1 MMTLDALRCF
11 CAVIELRSFRLA
23 AERVHR
29 SQPAV
34 SQQVKA
40 LESELGQ
47 TLLDRKTKTPTPA
60 GAVAYERAVSVLR
73 GADGLLRELADFDET
88 VQHELRVGTSDT
100 NALYFLPRYV
110 KAFARKMP
118 QTRLVV
124 VSRSSEDVGKGI
136 ERDELDLGIVTFPVS
151 REGLETLEL
160 FRQSFTLIVP
170 RKHPL
175 SNRRRVSLAQ
185 LRDER
190 FVLLEEATRTGSLLR
205 DHFTEHDFHPPVAL
219 DSGSFE
225 VIKRYVREGVG
236 LAFVPEMVVGK
247 GDAGS
252 LVKVNVPGL
261 PEIHI
266 GAIWRK
272 GTYRTKA
279 AAAFVEL
286 ITSS

>member
-1 MMTLDALRCF
+1 MITLDALRCF
-11 CAVIELRSFRLA
+11 CAVIELGSFRLA
-23 AERVHR
+23 ADRVHR

-40 LESELGQ
+40 LEGELGQ
-47 TLLDRKTKTPTPA
+47 TLLDRKTKAPTPA
-60 GAVAYERAVSVLR
+60 GAVVYERGVSLLR
-73 GADGLLRELADFDET
+73 GADGLSRELADFDET

-100 NALYFLPRYV
+100 NALYFLPAYV
-110 KAFARKMP
+110 KAFAKKMP
-118 QTRLVV
+118 RTRLVV
-124 VSRSSEDVGKGI
+124 VSRSSEDVGEGI
-136 ERDELDLGIVTFPVS
+136 ERGELDLGIVTFPVS

-170 RKHPL
+170 RKHAL
-175 SNRRRVSLAQ
+175 SNRKRISLVQ

-205 DHFTEHDFHPPVAL
+205 DHFAEQNFHPHVAL

-247 GDAGS
+247 RDAGS

-272 GTYRTKA
+272 GTYRMKT

-286 ITSS
+286 ITSG